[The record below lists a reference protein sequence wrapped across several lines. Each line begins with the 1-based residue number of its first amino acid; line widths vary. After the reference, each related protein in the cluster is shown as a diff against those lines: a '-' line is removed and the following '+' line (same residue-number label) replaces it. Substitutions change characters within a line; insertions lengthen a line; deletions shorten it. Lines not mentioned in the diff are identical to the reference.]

1 MPTRFSLNTPPLQ
14 LMPSDRG
21 NKTMLPRCSSSPFQ
35 LFDRLEQQFSQHLQT
50 NERVPAAEVHATPET
65 DRVVLE
71 LSGIDKAA
79 IKVMATERTL
89 LISSERRCQRQLGD
103 QPADSESTTVA
114 SGSSAKSVGLSS
126 ASSAT
131 ASGAAASASRW

>member
-1 MPTRFSLNTPPLQ
+1 
-14 LMPSDRG
+14 
-21 NKTMLPRCSSSPFQ
+21 MLPRCSSSPFQ

-50 NERVPAAEVHATPET
+50 SERVPAAEVYETPET

-89 LISSERRCQRQLGD
+89 LISSERRSQHQLGD